1 MVAKQKEKKNPVVL
15 WVDDNLSLRKLA
27 ERALTRADFECVTA
41 GCGEDAIS
49 KINEIEPDL
58 ILLDIEMPGMNG
70 FETCAEIQVIRKQSG
85 RGRIP
90 ILMVSGHDDI
100 EYLDRAFDL
109 GISDIM
115 LKPINWKL
123 LVYRMRYILD
133 SRDTS
138 KAI

>member
-1 MVAKQKEKKNPVVL
+1 MVAIQKEKKIPVVL
-15 WVDDNLSLRKLA
+15 WIDDNQSLRKLA
-27 ERALTRADFECVTA
+27 ERALTRANFECVTA
-41 GCGEDAIS
+41 ESGEDAIS
-49 KINEIEPDL
+49 KIDEIDPDL

-85 RGRIP
+85 RGCIP

-115 LKPINWKL
+115 LKPINWEL

-133 SRDTS
+133 ATDTP